1 MYSIIMM
8 LMSGVSFCIN
18 HFSDNNYQFFLLYFP
33 SAIKLLEQGD
43 NDNANDDG
51 QLSYLEFLAMLR
63 FQAAAGRFFDVLDVN
78 DDGILSHHD
87 INDSTIQR
95 LGERSG
101 ILKYNKFADAV
112 EGKEAEEIFTILDHD
127 GDEELTIHDLNETA
141 IGRIAFDS
149 LSVSKAN
156 FVDFMKRHGTT
167 TTRRCNNC
175 DTHSE
180 IQEENAFDSS
190 ELDLFKLFD
199 SNNDGVL
206 SRSDVSVEIIE
217 KFHSSAEIS
226 DGLITIEEFI
236 DGIRRRRRK
245 FNALL

>member
-1 MYSIIMM
+1 M
-8 LMSGVSFCIN
+8 LHLIFI
-18 HFSDNNYQFFLLYFP
+18 LLFFP
-33 SAIKLLEQGD
+33 SAIEILEQGD
-43 NDNANDDG
+43 NDNSNDDG

-78 DDGILSHHD
+78 DDGILNHHD

-95 LGERSG
+95 LGEKSG

-112 EGKEAEEIFTILDHD
+112 EGKEAEELFMIFDHD
-127 GDEELTIHDLNETA
+127 GDEELTINDLNETA

-167 TTRRCNNC
+167 TTRRCNSI
-175 DTHSE
+175 DIHGE
-180 IQEENAFDSS
+180 IQEENAFDAS

-206 SRSDVSVEIIE
+206 STSDVSVEIIE
-217 KFHSSAEIS
+217 KFDSSTKVS
-226 DGLITIEEFI
+226 DGLITIEEFR

-245 FNALL
+245 YKALL